1 MNTHAQTKAEALKPS
16 KAQRKAAKPAKPV
29 GPSALTGT
37 PEARRHAALILEVLC
52 GVRSPTEAAKAMEV
66 ALPRYYLLETRALQG
81 LIHALEPRARGPGRD
96 PEAEIVALQRQI
108 HRQKQELTRG
118 QSLMRASQR
127 ALGLPP
133 PASRDPK
140 PATGGKKPKPRRP
153 SVRALKAAAFLR
165 GDAKPK
171 AVEGPHDRRPPAA
184 SQTPEIQ
191 S

>member
-1 MNTHAQTKAEALKPS
+1 MNTPAQAKTQAPKTS
-16 KAQRKAAKPAKPV
+16 KGRGKPAKPV

-37 PEARRHAALILEVLC
+37 PDARRHAALILEVLC
-52 GVRSPTEAAKAMEV
+52 GVRSPTEAAKAMQV

-81 LIHALEPRARGPGRD
+81 LIQALEPRARGPGRD

-133 PASRDPK
+133 PASRDQK
-140 PATGGKKPKPRRP
+140 QPADGKIRKPRRP

-165 GDAKPK
+165 AEPKPNAAEK
-171 AVEGPHDRRPPAA
+171 PHDRKPTAA
-184 SQTPEIQ
+184 PTPEMP

>member
-1 MNTHAQTKAEALKPS
+1 MNTQTQTKPQATKVSKGPS
-16 KAQRKAAKPAKPV
+16 KPAKPV

-96 PEAEIVALQRQI
+96 PEAEIVALQRQL

-140 PATGGKKPKPRRP
+140 PAPDGSKRKPRRP

-165 GDAKPK
+165 AEPRPDGA
-171 AVEGPHDRRPPAA
+171 ERLHDRKPLAA
-184 SQTPEIQ
+184 APGSEVA

>member
-1 MNTHAQTKAEALKPS
+1 MNTQTQTKAEAPKPS
-16 KAQRKAAKPAKPV
+16 KAQRKVAKPAKPV

-52 GVRSPTEAAKAMEV
+52 GVRSPTEAAKAMQV

-81 LIHALEPRARGPGRD
+81 LIQALEPRPRGPGRD
-96 PEAEIVALQRQI
+96 PEAEIAALQRQLQ
-108 HRQKQELTRG
+108 RQRQELTRG

-133 PASRDPK
+133 PPSRDQKQPED
-140 PATGGKKPKPRRP
+140 GKKRRPKRP
-153 SVRALKAAAFLR
+153 SVRALKVAAILKT
-165 GDAKPK
+165 GPGPD
-171 AVEGPHDRRPPAA
+171 AVERPHDRKPAAA